1 MAVTLERGSEYQQ
14 KALKTL
20 GELPPFSPILN
31 RLLAD
36 LGRDDVSFGKLSD
49 LIEKDTVIAGN
60 ILRVVN
66 SALYGRRGTVN
77 SVRNA
82 VSVLGLNKLR
92 NFVLGMSV
100 ARMWHH
106 AGLPKT
112 FSTVRFN
119 LHGVATAILADL
131 IAQHRPIEYPEG
143 AFVAGLFHDLG
154 KMLIAIGMPKEYEEI
169 HKIYQQG
176 GRRLTYC
183 EQAVMGVDH
192 AGLSG
197 VAVHAWNLPEPIQ
210 SAVIQHHQH
219 STEAAGPKD
228 LIALA
233 RCIAAADH
241 YVNSQGHTVD
251 AEIQAVDMEGPDT
264 LESMGLGDKTEG
276 VLKQYQAEL
285 DAISSFFK

>member
-14 KALKTL
+14 RALKTL

-60 ILRVVN
+60 VLRVVN

-100 ARMWHH
+100 ARMWHQ
-106 AGLPKT
+106 AALPRT

-131 IAQHRPIEYPEG
+131 IAQNRPIQYPEG

-154 KMLIAIGMPKEYEEI
+154 KMLIAIGMKSEYEEI
-169 HKIYQQG
+169 HRLYRG
-176 GRRLTYC
+176 GCRKLTDC
-183 EQAVMGVDH
+183 EKAVIGVDH
-192 AGLSG
+192 SDLSG
-197 VAVHAWNLPEPIQ
+197 LAVKEWNLPEAIQ
-210 SAVIQHHQH
+210 SAVLQHHHVLSQTSPH
-219 STEAAGPKD
+219 DPIS
-228 LIALA
+228 LA

-241 YVNSQGHTVD
+241 HVNMQGHTVD
-251 AEIQAVDMEGPDT
+251 AEMQQIDLECPNT
-264 LESMGLGDKTEG
+264 LESLEVGERTENM
-276 VLKQYQAEL
+276 LTQYQTEL